1 MFSFFIVEIL
11 QGRRMTILKLG
22 KDSPESGEH
31 SRYPESM
38 SGVPRKD
45 FLINFQK
52 SYFFEKAFFLTC
64 LAYFSLKNVKKNA
77 FSKKYG
83 F

>member
-1 MFSFFIVEIL
+1 
-11 QGRRMTILKLG
+11 MTILKLG
-22 KDSPESGEH
+22 KDSPEPEEH

-52 SYFFEKAFFLTC
+52 SYFSKKAFFFTRVC
-64 LAYFSLKNVKKNA
+64 I
-77 FSKKYG
+77 
-83 F
+83 